1 LEQEGQQ
8 RKRKGWE
15 IERKNIFFC
24 MTDESP
30 KYLERESAEER
41 KMMARFRCRNEE
53 R

>member
-30 KYLERESAEER
+30 KYLGRERECRR
-41 KMMARFRCRNEE
+41 KKNDGEI
-53 R
+53 